1 MEKTFSKEQGQA
13 LVKLARKTI
22 RERLGVQSEEA
33 GPLSRTLDEDAFQAK
48 QGVFVTLNKNGRLR
62 GCIGY
67 LEPRESV
74 LEAVKH
80 NAVNAAFHDPRF
92 NPVTPSEMDAMQ
104 IEVSILTDPKPLEY
118 TDHKDLLAKL
128 RPGIDGVIIRSGY
141 AGATFLPQV
150 WDQLPEKEDFLAHLC
165 AKAGLDAN
173 AWKEGNLEVSTYQVQ
188 YFEESE

>member
-1 MEKTFSKEQGQA
+1 MNKPFSKEQGQA

-22 RERLGVQSEEA
+22 REHLGVQAEDSE
-33 GPLSRTLDEDAFQAK
+33 PLAERLAEDAFQEK
-48 QGVFVTLNKNGRLR
+48 RGVFVTLNKKGQLR
-62 GCIGY
+62 GCIGF

-80 NAVNAAFHDPRF
+80 NAVNAACHDPRF
-92 NPVTPSEMDAMQ
+92 HPVAPSEMEALD
-104 IEVSILTDPKPLEY
+104 IEVSILTDPSPLQY
-118 TDHKDLLAKL
+118 TDAKDLLAKL

-150 WDQLPEKEDFLAHLC
+150 WDQLPGKEEFLAHLC

-173 AWKEGNLEVSTYQVQ
+173 AWKKGKLEVSTYQVQ
-188 YFEESE
+188 YFGEPT